1 MSLLITSCTDG
12 ATLRIGVGG
21 DIDLATEPAL
31 RDALE
36 KAVLAEGID
45 VVVVDLAETTF
56 LDCYGMSALIRGA
69 RLAAVH
75 GERLRVVNATGI
87 ALIVLRTCGVL
98 AILSD

>member
-1 MSLLITSCTDG
+1 
-12 ATLRIGVGG
+12 
-21 DIDLATEPAL
+21 
-31 RDALE
+31 
-36 KAVLAEGID
+36 
-45 VVVVDLAETTF
+45 
-56 LDCYGMSALIRGA
+56 MSALIRGA